1 MTDTPSGL
9 RQAAPFFLGA
19 IVLIGA
25 GYGLFLRQQTSEIDT
40 ETAALVTT
48 DAQEPKIEGP
58 VLTEAELAS
67 VEEAVDTEE
76 TVGAV
81 IVDEQVAI
89 VLPEDIQTPEVVGEA
104 PTVIDAP
111 TPTEETPVA
120 AVEPQPE
127 TDDLIAP
134 TFDLVRIE
142 SDGSGI
148 IAGKAAPNATV
159 TIMMNGKDIGSAV
172 AAGDG
177 AFVALLDVPTGT
189 TPEQMTLMS
198 DQGNGEIIPSTDQVL
213 VMPRGDDAPPK
224 LVIAQADGVMVA
236 QDDTAPTPQVKIE
249 TASTPEE
256 PTVSDQTGEAALA
269 ARELAVTHT
278 VETAEAVVEAV
289 VETATAT
296 EETSDATAPQVL
308 ANLSLDTI
316 SYSETGD
323 VVLGGRSSS
332 NQFVRVYVDDK
343 PIETE
348 RVPSDGSWQIVLDD
362 VSEGVYKLRVDA
374 LDTSGVVVS
383 RVESPFKRE
392 IPVETTGNVTIQ
404 PGFTLWE
411 LAEAKYGNGS
421 QYIQIFEANSE
432 LIKDPNMIFPGQIFA
447 LPE

>member
-19 IVLIGA
+19 FVLIGA
-25 GYGLFLRQQTSEIDT
+25 GYGLFLRQQASEMDT
-40 ETAALVTT
+40 EAVALVTT
-48 DAQEPKIEGP
+48 DVQEPKVEGP

-67 VEEAVDTEE
+67 TEAAVE
-76 TVGAV
+76 TVAPDVAV
-81 IVDEQVAI
+81 IVEDQVAI
-89 VLPEDIQTPEVVGEA
+89 VLPEDIQTPELVE
-104 PTVIDAP
+104 DA
-111 TPTEETPVA
+111 PVA
-120 AVEPQPE
+120 AIETQVE
-127 TDDLIAP
+127 TDGLITP

-198 DQGNGEIIPSTDQVL
+198 DQGTGEMIPSTDQVL

-224 LVIAQADGVMVA
+224 LVIAQADGVMVV
-236 QDDTAPTPQVKIE
+236 QDNTAPIPEVSIE
-249 TASTPEE
+249 TSTASQE
-256 PTVSDQTGEAALA
+256 PTLIDQSGEAALA
-269 ARELAVTHT
+269 AVAVAVAQT
-278 VETAEAVVEAV
+278 VETVDAAVDTVVEAV
-289 VETATAT
+289 TTSA
-296 EETSDATAPQVL
+296 ETSDPTAPQVL

-332 NQFVRVYVDDK
+332 NQFVRVYVDDQ

-392 IPVETTGNVTIQ
+392 IPDETSGNVTIQ

-411 LAEAKYGNGS
+411 LAEAKYGDGS
-421 QYIQIFEANSE
+421 QYIQIFEANSD

-447 LPE
+447 LPQ